1 MSSAEVGRIDYSD
14 TKTNPVPETQVPP
27 IVVPAARQPIIILG
41 AHRSGTSMIA
51 RLLDHLGLFQGI
63 TLQDDHEST
72 YIVATNEMLMERVNA
87 TWDNPLPM
95 RDFLASEAAVRMT
108 VLALR
113 ADLMSRRIRG
123 FLGKGKSLADFDR
136 PWGWKDP
143 RTIFT
148 LPIWLRMFP
157 GAKLVHVIRNGVD
170 VAASLRAREI
180 KLLQER
186 EKKFDGRMARFSL
199 RPILDR
205 AGYKGSARCLI
216 LQRGFELWK
225 EYRQQAEHVLRG
237 IDNQILSIRYEDF
250 LADPAQH
257 LKQLVEF
264 CELKNISDESVQ
276 KGIGSV
282 DKRRAKVFASDPEL
296 SAFYQSV
303 KDDPWMREYCD
314 ARVPALETQKP

>member
-1 MSSAEVGRIDYSD
+1 LPPTQTSSFTIP
-14 TKTNPVPETQVPP
+14 T
-27 IVVPAARQPIIILG
+27 ARQPVIILG

-51 RLLDHLGLFQGI
+51 RLLDQLGLFQGI

-95 RDFLASEAAVRMT
+95 RDFLACESAVRMT
-108 VLALR
+108 ATALR
-113 ADLMSRRIRG
+113 ADLISRRIRG
-123 FLGKGKSLADFDR
+123 FLGKAKSLAEFDQ

-148 LPIWLRMFP
+148 LPIWLRIFP

-170 VAASLRAREI
+170 VAASLRARER
-180 KLLQER
+180 KLLAER
-186 EKKFDGRMARFSL
+186 EKKFDGRMARFSFK
-199 RPILDR
+199 PVLDR

-225 EYRQQAEHVLRG
+225 EYRQQAEDVLRG
-237 IDNQILSIRYEDF
+237 IDNRVFSIRYEDF
-250 LADPAQH
+250 LTDPAQH
-257 LKQLVEF
+257 LRRLVEF
-264 CELKNISDESVQ
+264 CELKNITEDSVN
-276 KGIGSV
+276 KAIGSV
-282 DKRRAKVFASDPEL
+282 DARRAKAFESDPEL

-303 KDDPWMREYCD
+303 KDDPWMRDYCD
-314 ARVPALETQKP
+314 SGATALETDRP